1 MTSDIHFMTV
11 ADMASAIQ
19 SKALS
24 PVEIVDALL
33 RRIEAVNPQLDAF
46 ITLLAEPALEAARD
60 AEAEIAKGNYRGPLH
75 GVPFGLKDIYDTA
88 GVLTSG
94 HSKVCADRVPD
105 RDATTTAK
113 LKAAGGILLGK
124 LATHEFA
131 HGGPSF
137 DLPWPPARN
146 PWKTDRFTGGSSS
159 GSGAAVASGM
169 LPAALGSDTGG
180 SIRTPAS
187 LCGLAGLKPT
197 YGLVSR
203 AGVIPNSF
211 TFDHCGPM
219 TWTVE
224 DCAILLQALAGFDP
238 RDPASADRPVPDYRA
253 ALGGDLRGLRIG
265 AVRHFWEDD
274 FKVGDATRA
283 AIESAID
290 VLRGLGAVVEDVR
303 LEPMQVYT
311 DVKVIIAE
319 SELFSIHSAALRR
332 NAGDFGFDFR
342 GRVLPGCLI
351 TSEDYVQA
359 QRVRRRLFEAMT
371 PIYEK
376 FDLLIAP
383 TTGGAA
389 PLLSDHS
396 TVSFWQKPKPMTP
409 FNVTAGPALS
419 ICTGFDG
426 DGLPLSMQIVGRPFD
441 DATVLRA
448 GDAYVRATAWRDRRP
463 ALADGASPL
472 PVYAPPTTTNT
483 AHVDD
488 RTRRI
493 VAAAVE
499 RAGLTLPEPFYDQLL
514 EAAPFAL
521 ETIERLRGDFGFGDE
536 PGNFW
541 SMPATFQPRAEHL
554 RKQAAE

>member
-1 MTSDIHFMTV
+1 MTTDIHFMTV
-11 ADMASAIQ
+11 AGMAAAIQ
-19 SKALS
+19 SRDLS
-24 PVEIVDALL
+24 PVEIGEALL
-33 RRIEAVNPQLDAF
+33 RRVEAVNPQLDAF
-46 ITLLAEPALEAARD
+46 ITLLGEQALDAARD
-60 AEAEIAKGNYRGPLH
+60 AEAEIAKGAYRGPMH
-75 GVPFGLKDIYDTA
+75 GIPFGLKDIYDTA
-88 GVLTSG
+88 GVRTTG
-94 HSKVCADRVPD
+94 HSKTCVDRVPD
-105 RDATTTAK
+105 RDATTTAR
-113 LKAAGGILLGK
+113 LKAAGGVLLGK

-146 PWKTDRFTGGSSS
+146 PWKTDCFTGGSSS

-211 TFDHCGPM
+211 TFDNCGPM

-224 DCAILLQALAGFDP
+224 DCALLLQVLAGFDP

-253 ALGGDLRGLRIG
+253 ALGGDLRGLRVG
-265 AVRHFWEDD
+265 TVRHFWEEH
-274 FKVGDATRA
+274 FKVGDEARR

-290 VLRGLGAVVEDVR
+290 VFQGLGAVVEDVR
-303 LEPMQVYT
+303 LDPMQVYT
-311 DVKVIIAE
+311 DVKVVIAE
-319 SELFSIHSAALRR
+319 SELFSIHSAELRKR
-332 NAGDFGFDFR
+332 PGDFGFDFR
-342 GRVLPGCLI
+342 GRVLPGCLL

-371 PIYEK
+371 PLYEK

-383 TTGGAA
+383 TTGGGA

-396 TVSFWQKPKPMTP
+396 TVSFWQKPKAMTP

-419 ICTGFDG
+419 ICTGYNEA
-426 DGLPLSMQIVGRPFD
+426 GLPLSMQIVGRPFD

-448 GDAYVRATAWRDRRP
+448 GDAYERATAWRDRRP
-463 ALADGASPL
+463 ALVDGASSL
-472 PVYAPPTTTNT
+472 PVDAPPMTTDIS
-483 AHVDD
+483 HVDD
-488 RTRRI
+488 RTKRI
-493 VAAAVE
+493 VEAAVE
-499 RAGLTLPEPFYDQLL
+499 RSGLTLSEPVYDQLL
-514 EAAPFAL
+514 EAAPFTL
-521 ETIERLRGDFGFGDE
+521 QTVERLRAELGFGDE
-536 PGNFW
+536 PGNIW
-541 SMPATFQPRAEHL
+541 SMPSSFQPRAEHL
-554 RKQAAE
+554 RKEAAE